1 MGVEFDKMARTSS
14 TIGSWTTNE
23 CVLKMSK
30 PCCELTYP
38 SHVQYSLLMCG
49 AWSCVAPC
57 PPFFSKLQTNSSFFQ
72 PQRLS
77 GCSCRVPRA
86 AGSCGK
92 FTCPFSIVAFPC
104 QIDGRQPMST
114 NCFSPL
120 TGRILPNVCH
130 VLCHMHSGL
139 TSNVG
144 IQMVC
149 FVDNNSSLQNSVTVL
164 RLAALLL
171 HMLWEGWL
179 ETRFSQAENMK
190 MNI

>member
-1 MGVEFDKMARTSS
+1 
-14 TIGSWTTNE
+14 
-23 CVLKMSK
+23 
-30 PCCELTYP
+30 
-38 SHVQYSLLMCG
+38 
-49 AWSCVAPC
+49 
-57 PPFFSKLQTNSSFFQ
+57 
-72 PQRLS
+72 
-77 GCSCRVPRA
+77 
-86 AGSCGK
+86 
-92 FTCPFSIVAFPC
+92 
-104 QIDGRQPMST
+104 MST

-171 HMLWEGWL
+171 HML
-179 ETRFSQAENMK
+179 
-190 MNI
+190 